1 MVSQLIVE
9 DETGQK
15 WVLDPT
21 DPVYELVEGL
31 PVAFI
36 KIPRALLVELHESQ
50 TENTSILDQKD
61 VLNDNKVGEVIK
73 TQVYNHLTKNVRNP
87 NNPTRRL
94 PSEFLLHVEGRDEG
108 TVQPPTSTGDIT
120 SS

>member
-15 WVLDPT
+15 WVIDPT
-21 DPVYELVEGL
+21 DPVYELIDGL

-36 KIPRALLVELHESQ
+36 KVPRALLVELHESQ

-61 VLNDNKVGEVIK
+61 VLNDSKVGDVIK
-73 TQVYNHLTKNVRNP
+73 TQVYNHLTKNVRNT
-87 NNPTRRL
+87 NTPTRRL
-94 PSEFLLHVEGRDEG
+94 PSEFLLHVEGRVER
-108 TVQPPTSTGDIT
+108 
-120 SS
+120 